1 MRSRRLRL
9 FLVLALGLACLFGC
23 SRESSIREN
32 VNLRNNHSVVF
43 AFNKPF
49 ENAEAFADSIINL
62 SNPDSVLVYDTL
74 TITVNDTVYLMGFLR
89 YNSDKVYRYIWHF
102 EEPYSK
108 DNKDTLQKDCEF
120 YSHGVTDKGCNYV
133 TESSANAMPH
143 FRVYPDTGIYSP
155 LFIAIDGNNARDT
168 AGIGQYV
175 RVINTPPYVSVPKD
189 TLWTRAKG
197 EITFTIVAL
206 DSFGTIESLKIDLD
220 ASGKGKPEKWK
231 FKELGGDTLS
241 LTIKYDSSKVDS
253 IGNQKIYVIAID
265 DDGNETKDSVNLH
278 FNQKPKLKPISPED
292 NSTQNERERLILHY
306 EAIDA
311 DNPAALRYFVRA
323 ANPIQSDTSIEE
335 FVPNFTNRYLVAE
348 DLKEPYFVAV
358 DANGNNKLKLTG
370 RIYWDVWVTDG
381 YDTVYADKIKEKD
394 GTKRPRTFLL
404 VDLKNPYGVFM
415 GYAQYQGRSNH
426 AGILVELKDSV
437 NSYLA
442 VTNDKGYFSVNVPS
456 GSYRMIARDTAGYG
470 YKPDT
475 LPYRHIEVGQT
486 INLGKHVI
494 KDPIEPNIILDN
506 PIDTIFGRTYEFSGK
521 AEDYGSQVKNV
532 EAWLDGEPQEITFF
546 GGYNKFTNKWTWR
559 AQLDDLTDGKHTFEV
574 LANDS
579 AGLKSPKLT
588 NEFFV
593 MASSIRL
600 LVNGKAAAMEKN
612 TETLKFTVKIV
623 DAHPMPDSLFFVTNM
638 DKMSVIA
645 VKVKADSTAEVS
657 LKQQDFPAEMKAATF
672 YTMTAQTD
680 RKGSSSSNT
689 VRFGFL
695 SDKPAAFFL
704 EPGADTTISMN
715 DVIHVNLEVIP
726 NNDDPSNDKYTLS
739 WNCGGAVSCITANTT
754 SGDLSWKTKG
764 THLVIVDIT
773 NDDGKKSSDTI
784 TVNVVS
790 DPPKISALTD
800 SKPRQKIKAS
810 VEVNI
815 SASDKLGTVNKISWG
830 CSAQKNGLDKA
841 VADNKITID
850 PPTKSYATTA
860 TLTLPGEE
868 TSYYCVFEATDDDEE
883 TARDTLTFEVVAD
896 KPFVHLNIKQQTL
909 TINDET
915 DFLFMAG
922 DSLGQVVKYEK
933 TCSKNIES
941 LNEDWLTFGRSTTV
955 TMPNSPGNFY
965 CAIRV
970 TDDDG
975 NTATDTATY
984 NVLRAS
990 PTVTVMGATTVTI
1003 KDNVNLDADARDST
1017 QYNSIFLQG
1026 HITKYEWGCGANGS
1040 AIAFTSTST
1049 TTPEYTATMPNTP
1062 DNNYLCIVQVTD
1074 DDGNTARDTAHINV
1088 LLDPPTVSVKRESI
1102 TVRQG
1107 FNILLDAT
1115 ASDGYGSI
1123 VKNEWSCGTPS
1134 TVEGNWKTVDDLNT
1148 TWEAPAATLNY
1159 MCIVQVTDDD
1169 GNTARDTTQI
1179 LYSTGTPVITVK
1191 DELIYVMPG
1200 QEFELSATKND
1211 DVWPNNNVSWYKW
1224 QCYYKSDNK
1233 SVKDEPLYSF
1243 NDNIRYDDNNNPI
1256 LFYAYKDSS
1265 YTGKGKDIYCVVSA
1279 EEISTGAVFSDTT
1292 QIKII
1297 VNPPQGVI
1305 TAADTVF
1312 LWSGD
1317 SSVSN
1322 EGFYF
1327 YTPEW
1332 GGMNSTMGPIG
1343 DINNRKF
1350 NWQFSNV
1357 GEGYY
1362 EGNKDGT
1369 LDTSK
1374 LQFNEAF
1381 KRSMYETSRQ
1391 ICLDFRDS
1399 NTTLVTEAFYLRH
1412 RAEEVCRTIY
1422 FRKAW
1427 RNLSGTDTVVEKS
1440 TFTVPPVLTTV
1451 GTNPLIAYM
1460 KGATV
1465 IGSKYHNG
1473 TEWVNIDAS
1482 NISITSGDTI
1492 TKIAIANN
1500 GTDAYLAV
1508 LTKSGKLNAY
1518 KSASGTST
1526 WSIVGNQVTDA
1537 KFADIAVSSS
1547 NPVLLYIKADN
1558 KPQIA
1563 TLNGNSWSSSKIS
1576 DQGAREIKGAFTS
1589 GGALVV
1595 AYIGNTSNYQGY
1607 FATYDGSPLARKTAD
1622 KTIVANM
1629 SGVDV
1634 AIDGSDIY
1642 IAFSS
1647 RETELYGPIVKKGSL
1662 TNDKKNINFD
1672 GASQYTRPF
1681 TEGKLIHGVSIAAR
1695 EGNLFAIIDDNSR
1708 VTLSQSHAYRLDGSS
1723 WKVYGENELPYFK
1736 VTFYNSHHYY
1746 LRGYAPDISVASD
1759 GKVFISML
1767 AWENAGGR
1775 GENFG
1780 PLVMKY
1786 VADTWTVH

>member
-1 MRSRRLRL
+1 MRFRSLRL
-9 FLVLALGLACLFGC
+9 FLVLALGMACLFGC

-108 DNKDTLQKDCEF
+108 DNKDTLKKDCEF
-120 YSHGVTDKGCNYV
+120 YFHGETGNGCNYV
-133 TESSANAMPH
+133 TENSSNATPH

-175 RVINTPPYVSVPKD
+175 RVINTAPYLSVPKD
-189 TLWTRAKG
+189 TLWTRSKG

-206 DSFGTIESLKIDLD
+206 DSFGTIKSLSVDLD
-220 ASGKGKPEKWK
+220 ASGSGKPEKWK
-231 FKELGGDTLS
+231 FEEVGKDSLS
-241 LTIKYDSSKVDS
+241 LTIKYDSTKVDS

-265 DDGNETKDSVNLH
+265 DDDNETKDSVNLH
-278 FNQKPKLKPISPED
+278 FNQKPTLKLISPED
-292 NSTQNERERLILHY
+292 NSTQNEKERLILHY
-306 EAIDA
+306 EATDM
-311 DNPAALRYFVRA
+311 DNPASLRYFVRA

-348 DLKEPYFVAV
+348 NLKEPYFVAV
-358 DANGNNKLKLTG
+358 DANGNNQLKLSG

-381 YDTVYADKIKEKD
+381 YDTVYADKVKGDD
-394 GTKRPRTFLL
+394 GKQRPRTFLL

-415 GYAQYQGRSNH
+415 GHVQYQGRSVH
-426 AGILVELKDSV
+426 SGILVEFKDSV

-486 INLGKHVI
+486 INMGNKVL

-506 PIDTIFGRTYEFSGK
+506 PIDTLYGRSYEFNGK

-532 EAWLDGEPQEITFF
+532 EVWLDGEPKEVTFF

-579 AGLKSPKLT
+579 AGLKSPKVK
-588 NEFFV
+588 NEFLV
-593 MASSIRL
+593 LASSIRL

-612 TETLKFTVKIV
+612 TETLKFTVKIA
-623 DAHPMPDSLFFVTNM
+623 DAHPMPDSLFFVTNV

-657 LKQQDFPAEMKAATF
+657 LKQEDFPAEMKASTF
-672 YTMTAQTD
+672 YTMVAQTD
-680 RKGSSSSNT
+680 RKGSSSSNS

-695 SDKPAAFFL
+695 SDKPAAFFI

-726 NNDDPSNDKYTLS
+726 NNDDPTNDKYTLT
-739 WNCGGAVSCITANTT
+739 WNCGGAVSCIDANTT
-754 SGDLSWKTKG
+754 SGDLTWKTKG

-790 DPPKISALTD
+790 DPPKITATTD
-800 SKPRQKIKAS
+800 SKPRQKIKS
-810 VEVNI
+810 TVEVNV
-815 SASDKLGTVNKISWG
+815 SASDKHGTINKISWG
-830 CSAQKNGLDKA
+830 CSAQKSGLDKA

-850 PPTKSYATTA
+850 PPTKSHSETVTV
-860 TLTLPGEE
+860 TLPGEE
-868 TSYYCVFEATDDDEE
+868 TSYYCAFEATDDDEE

-896 KPFVHLNIKQQTL
+896 KPYVHLNIKQQTL
-909 TINDET
+909 TINDQA
-915 DFLFMAG
+915 DLLFMAG
-922 DSLGQVVKYEK
+922 DSLGSIVKYEK
-933 TCSKNIES
+933 SCANKKDYLDENWE
-941 LNEDWLTFGRSTTV
+941 TFTGSTRV
-955 TMPNSPGNFY
+955 FMPSTAGAFY

-975 NTATDTATY
+975 NTANDTATY
-984 NVLRAS
+984 NVLKAS
-990 PTVTVMGATTVTI
+990 PTVTVMGANTVTI
-1003 KDNVNLDADARDST
+1003 KDTVNLDADARDST
-1017 QYNSIFLQG
+1017 QYNGVFLQG
-1026 HITKYEWGCGANGS
+1026 SIKKYEWGCGTNGS
-1040 AIAFTSTST
+1040 SIAFTYTSNSSPEFRAVMPA
-1049 TTPEYTATMPNTP
+1049 TPYDT
-1062 DNNYLCIVQVTD
+1062 YLCIVQVTD
-1074 DDGNTARDTAHINV
+1074 DDGNTARDTARITV
-1088 LLDPPTVSVKRESI
+1088 LLDPPTVTVQRETI
-1102 TVRQG
+1102 TVREG

-1123 VKNEWSCGTPS
+1123 VKREWSCGTPT
-1134 TVEGNWKTVDDLNT
+1134 TVENNWRTVDNLST

-1159 MCIVQVTDDD
+1159 NCIVRVTDDD
-1169 GNTARDTTQI
+1169 GNTARDTTHI
-1179 LYSTGTPVITVK
+1179 VYSTGTPVITVK
-1191 DELIYVMPG
+1191 DEIIYVMPG
-1200 QEFELSATKND
+1200 QPFDLSATKND

-1224 QCYYKSDNK
+1224 QCYYKDNNQA
-1233 SVKDEPLYSF
+1233 VKEEPLYSF
-1243 NDNIRYDDNNNPI
+1243 IDNILYDDHNNPI
-1256 LFYAYKDSS
+1256 LFYAHKDSS
-1265 YTGKGKDIYCVVSA
+1265 YTGKGKDIYCVVTA
-1279 EEISTGAVFSDTT
+1279 EEISTGSTFSDTT

-1297 VNPPQGVI
+1297 VNPPKGVI

-1317 SSVSN
+1317 SSVSA
-1322 EGFYF
+1322 EGRYF
-1327 YTPEW
+1327 YTEEW

-1343 DINNRKF
+1343 DINNQKF
-1350 NWQFSNV
+1350 NWKFSNV

-1362 EGNKDGT
+1362 EGRKDGT
-1369 LDTSK
+1369 IDTLTSQFNKAFLRSTAEGSRRFCLDYRDSNATAV
-1374 LQFNEAF
+1374 NEAF
-1381 KRSMYETSRQ
+1381 YM
-1391 ICLDFRDS
+1391 
-1399 NTTLVTEAFYLRH
+1399 RH

-1427 RNLSGTDTVVEKS
+1427 RNTADDTVLTKS
-1440 TFTVPPVLTTV
+1440 KFTTPPVLTIV
-1451 GTNPLIAYM
+1451 GKKPIEVYLTSN
-1460 KGATV
+1460 TT
-1465 IGSKYHNG
+1465 IGSKYYNG
-1473 TEWVNIDAS
+1473 STWTDIDAS
-1482 NISITSGDTI
+1482 GITFADSI

-1500 GTDAYLAV
+1500 GTHAFLAV
-1508 LTKSGKLNAY
+1508 LSSKDTLKVFKSTN
-1518 KSASGTST
+1518 GTST
-1526 WSIVGNQVTDA
+1526 WSSVGNALSGIGSV
-1537 KFADIAVSSS
+1537 DIAVKNNSDAQ
-1547 NPVLLYIKADN
+1547 PTVLYIRKSDN
-1558 KPQIA
+1558 APFFA
-1563 TLNGNSWSSSKIS
+1563 NLNNNSWSSTKVS
-1576 DQGAREIKGAFTS
+1576 DNKKAREIKGAFAS
-1589 GGALVV
+1589 
-1595 AYIGNTSNYQGY
+1595 
-1607 FATYDGSPLARKTAD
+1607 DGRF
-1622 KTIVANM
+1622 IVAFVDNTNSYNGYYALYKASFNDPKKDM
-1629 SGVDV
+1629 SIRADMSSIDIAVDNSTLYLGYSNRATENYGPV
-1634 AIDGSDIY
+1634 VMKGTINSNNIS
-1642 IAFSS
+1642 FSS
-1647 RETELYGPIVKKGSL
+1647 
-1662 TNDKKNINFD
+1662 
-1672 GASQYTRPF
+1672 ASEFSQPF
-1681 TEGKLIHGVSIAAR
+1681 TEGKLIHGISIAAK
-1695 EGNLFAIIDDNSR
+1695 GGKVYAIIDDNSR
-1708 VTLSQSHAYRLDGSS
+1708 VNMAQSHTYRLDGTS

-1736 VTFYNSHHYY
+1736 VTFYNSHKYY
-1746 LRGYAPDISVASD
+1746 LRGYAPDIAVDSD
-1759 GKVFISML
+1759 GKVYISML

-1775 GENFG
+1775 DANFG

-1786 VADTWTVH
+1786 VADSWTVH